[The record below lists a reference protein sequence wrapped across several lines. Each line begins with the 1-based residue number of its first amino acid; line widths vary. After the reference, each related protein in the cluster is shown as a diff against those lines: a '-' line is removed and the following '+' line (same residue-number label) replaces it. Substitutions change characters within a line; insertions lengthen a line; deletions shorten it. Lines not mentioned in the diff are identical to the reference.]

1 MNLGP
6 IIQLFYEPDD
16 AGVRAC
22 NKCKHYVHNIHSWI
36 WTHSVYCNN
45 GSNMRASNNLFM
57 WFSKHPTK
65 HLGGSIN
72 AIAAE
77 EKYIESKYPQIAF
90 LDCKMDLS
98 ELLSAV
104 GDNISSD
111 DKYWG
116 GGVGYYYYM
125 GKKCYPIID
134 LVIKN
139 QLYKCLSP
147 NCAKE
152 YDCFPSIEM
161 IAAHYSLHAS
171 HGAAPQG
178 SLREPLLGSPCTDPA
193 NHKENINN

>member
-1 MNLGP
+1 MDLST
-6 IIQLFYEPDD
+6 ILQFFYESRHPDFLI
-16 AGVRAC
+16 C
-22 NKCKHYVHNIHSWI
+22 NKCNHHISNVHSWM
-36 WTHSVYCNN
+36 WAHSVHCNN
-45 GSNMRASNNLFM
+45 GLNMRASNNLFM

-90 LDCKMDLS
+90 LDWGMDLS
-98 ELLSAV
+98 ELLSAI
-104 GDNISSD
+104 GDNISLNY
-111 DKYWG
+111 KYW

-125 GKKCYPIID
+125 GKKCYPMID

-161 IAAHYSLHAS
+161 IAAHYSLHAK
-171 HGAAPQG
+171 HGVAPRASEG
-178 SLREPLLGSPCTDPA
+178 GIARLALY
-193 NHKENINN
+193 